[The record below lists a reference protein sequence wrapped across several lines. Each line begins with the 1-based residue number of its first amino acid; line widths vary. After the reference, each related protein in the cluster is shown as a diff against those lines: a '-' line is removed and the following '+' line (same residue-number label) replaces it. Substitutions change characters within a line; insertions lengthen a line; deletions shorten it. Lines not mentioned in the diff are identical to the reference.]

1 MISLSSGAPKA
12 QAGREA
18 GPAPAA
24 GWHRKDQECWKT
36 EDPRQPNPWKCN
48 LNSCSMQHY
57 KSPRFGKKNE
67 RMRSPECAQTWL
79 HQGGAAGESSCDPT
93 VRALWRM
100 ELEPKDVPQL
110 VQGGIKAGS
119 IPAPGIWQEGC
130 TKSLI
135 IKVLMKFKGKRHLT
149 VGWEGETGLGEP
161 AGEKHREPGANSS
174 EISISSTTKGSRSQM
189 DGKICRSQ
197 ADFS

>member
-1 MISLSSGAPKA
+1 MLENRGSTAAQPLEVQPELLLNAASQISQIWG
-12 QAGREA
+12 
-18 GPAPAA
+18 
-24 GWHRKDQECWKT
+24 
-36 EDPRQPNPWKCN
+36 
-48 LNSCSMQHY
+48 
-57 KSPRFGKKNE
+57 KNE
-67 RMRSPECAQTWL
+67 GMRSPECAQTWL

-100 ELEPKDVPQL
+100 KPEPKDVPQL

-135 IKVLMKFKGKRHLT
+135 IKVLMKFKGKRRLT

-161 AGEKHREPGANSS
+161 AGEKHR
-174 EISISSTTKGSRSQM
+174 T
-189 DGKICRSQ
+189 
-197 ADFS
+197 